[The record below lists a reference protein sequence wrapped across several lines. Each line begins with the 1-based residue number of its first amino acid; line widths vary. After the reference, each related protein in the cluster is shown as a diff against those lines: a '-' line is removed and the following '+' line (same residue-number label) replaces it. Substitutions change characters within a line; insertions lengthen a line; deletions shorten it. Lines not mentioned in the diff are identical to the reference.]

1 MRFHGQDIIRATDA
15 SQPPTSQYPARDGGG
30 SGVHFPFACWL
41 RPACQYNIND
51 AVNVLVCCTDSLE
64 PAQHKVEV
72 PLGLRAQR
80 QVYCRFDPGLWHEP
94 LCHLR

>member
-51 AVNVLVCCTDSLE
+51 AVNV
-64 PAQHKVEV
+64 
-72 PLGLRAQR
+72 
-80 QVYCRFDPGLWHEP
+80 
-94 LCHLR
+94 